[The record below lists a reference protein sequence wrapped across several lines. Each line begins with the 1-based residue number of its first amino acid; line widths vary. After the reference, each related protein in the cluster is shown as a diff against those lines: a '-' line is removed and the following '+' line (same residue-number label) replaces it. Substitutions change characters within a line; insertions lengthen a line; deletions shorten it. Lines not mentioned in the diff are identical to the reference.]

1 MFRAIYV
8 KKRFRL
14 NIFPKVNIA
23 KKRNFKIT
31 IVFLCALLL
40 IKAYYLQSYSTR
52 LSNTDTLPACT
63 RYTCFNNTRCTLN
76 RKVFVYEQANP
87 ILDKEDVGSPYYGY
101 LPRVPD
107 VTDSKYTRNP
117 KDACFFAVYIWA
129 VEYDYSKL
137 PLLPY
142 WNDGLNHI
150 IIDFKA
156 SRFSKRGKISAEV
169 IGKSILAKSYM
180 TTDYFRP
187 NFDLA
192 VPILKLSRTQANIE
206 RICNSQIL
214 FHEKR
219 KHFLT
224 FKGSVYLE
232 GTPGSYRWKL
242 LDITQEEDVTIH
254 IKCFRMHGW
263 HMRTCKNLDKLFRTS
278 DYIDLLNTTFALVP
292 GGRQPATYRLIEA
305 LSAGAIPV
313 FVYPDVD
320 WIKPYSHLIDW
331 DKISFTFSPQEIP
344 DILPKLRRL
353 STYRVTMMQKEVV
366 KVYVTHFGNPTQMAS
381 HIFDYAMLQL
391 LT

>member
-1 MFRAIYV
+1 MYV
-8 KKRFRL
+8 KNSLRR
-14 NIFPKVNIA
+14 NIILKFNIYIA
-23 KKRNFKIT
+23 IT
-31 IVFLCALLL
+31 FSCA
-40 IKAYYLQSYSTR
+40 IFIIRAYYLQSYLIH
-52 LSNTDTLPACT
+52 LSDTDTLPVCT
-63 RYTCFNNTRCTLN
+63 HSDTSCLSTCFNKTRCMIN
-76 RKVFVYEQANP
+76 RKIFVYEQANP

-107 VTDSKYTRNP
+107 VTDNTYTRNP
-117 KDACFFAVYIWA
+117 EDACFFAVYIWA

-137 PLLPY
+137 PSLPH
-142 WNDGLNHI
+142 WNNGLNHI

-156 SRFSKRGKISAEV
+156 SRFSKRGNVPAKI

-206 RICNSQIL
+206 HIRDSHIL
-214 FHEKR
+214 FQEKR
-219 KHFLT
+219 KYFLT

-242 LDITQEEDVTIH
+242 LDITQEDDVTIH
-254 IKCFRMHGW
+254 MKCFRMHGRRR
-263 HMRTCKNLDKLFRTS
+263 RTCKLLDKSYKKS

-292 GGRQPATYRLIEA
+292 GGRQPATYRLTEA

-331 DKISFTFSPQEIP
+331 DRISFTFSPQEIP

-353 STYRVTMMQKEVV
+353 STYKITMMQKEVV
-366 KVYVTHFGNPTQMAS
+366 QVYLTHFGSPKQMSS

-391 LT
+391 LA